1 MGPRSASRSE
11 PLSEPG
17 PASAWANTP
26 LSWSKLAEIERWLK
40 GPALA
45 APAEQVTEARLELAE
60 GLEAFTRR
68 DAQVA
73 SASVLEGRRQ
83 RANGLFR
90 QVIDDTQSTPAQ
102 RTRAEQGL
110 RSLSG
115 APITASAPAPA
126 KEMGFVPR
134 ARWGAQAA
142 LPARMTRAAPPWT
155 RITVHHTAMEAQHL
169 RSGGLD
175 SSAEEL
181 RQIQK
186 NHIHS
191 EGWGDIGYHF
201 LIDPSGRVFEG
212 RQLAWQGAHAG
223 GANNE
228 HNIGICLLGNFQV
241 ERPTREALQSLER
254 LIGDLSKRHRI
265 PRRQVLGH
273 QDLKTTECPGVHLY
287 SWLRAYKSGAANSSR
302 IVSTDH
308 LGHQPSDCSLCASP
322 TISSGSEAR
331 ANAGSNAVE

>member
-1 MGPRSASRSE
+1 MGPRSASRTGT
-11 PLSEPG
+11 PAEPG
-17 PASAWANTP
+17 PVSAWANTP

-40 GPALA
+40 GPGLA
-45 APAEQVTEARLELAE
+45 AQPDHVAEARLELAE

-83 RANGLFR
+83 RASGLFR
-90 QVIDDTQSTPAQ
+90 QVLDDLESSPAQ
-102 RTRAEQGL
+102 RSRAEQGL
-110 RSLSG
+110 RSLAG
-115 APITASAPAPA
+115 APIAGPAPAP
-126 KEMGFVPR
+126 KQDVSLVPR
-134 ARWGAQAA
+134 ARWGAQSA

-155 RITVHHTAMEAQHL
+155 RITVHHTAMEALHL
-169 RSGGLD
+169 RSGGMD
-175 SSAEEL
+175 SAAAEL

-201 LIDPSGRVFEG
+201 LIDPSGRVYEG

-241 ERPTREALQSLER
+241 ERPTREAIGSLER
-254 LIGDLSKRHRI
+254 LIEDLSRRYRI

-273 QDLKTTECPGVHLY
+273 QDLKTTECPGAHLY
-287 SWLRAYKSGAANSSR
+287 AWLRAYKSGAANSSR

-308 LGHQPSDCSLCASP
+308 FGHQPSECSLCASP

-331 ANAGSNAVE
+331 ANAASNAVE